1 MLNFKSEIAKK
12 IAQVVKLE
20 TSELETY
27 IEIPKDST
35 NGDFSFPCFRLAK
48 ELKKAPQVIASE
60 IKEKLV
66 ETSELETYIE
76 IPKDSTNGDFSFPC
90 FRLAKELKKAP
101 QVIASEIKEK
111 LELEESNDIIEK
123 IDVIGGYLN
132 FYINKNILIKE
143 VLSEINKEKEN
154 YGASDIGKGKNI
166 IVEYSSPNIAKEFH
180 IGHLRTTVI
189 GAAFYNIYKYLGY
202 NTIGINHLGDYGT
215 QFGKMIEGYKR
226 WGEEYNLEENPIEE
240 LTKMYIRIND
250 LCKSDENVLNACRE
264 NFRKLE
270 EGDKECIELWNKFKD
285 LSLKEFYKTYDMLG
299 VKFDSLNGESF
310 YSDKM
315 PEVIE
320 ILEKSGKLVESQG
333 ARIVDLED
341 KGINTPCIIEKTN
354 GSTTYATRDLAAIL
368 YRART
373 YDFDKCIYVVA
384 YEQNLHFKQ
393 VFEVA
398 KLLGLDK
405 KYTDGLT
412 HIAYGMTRLAT
423 GRMSTREG
431 KEFHIGHLRTTVI
444 GAAFYNIYKYLGY
457 NTIGIN
463 HLGDY
468 GTQFGKMIEGYKRWG
483 EEYNLEENPIEELT
497 KMYIRINDLCKS
509 AENLLNAC
517 RENFRKLEEG
527 DKECI
532 ELWNKFKDLSLKEFY
547 KTYDML
553 GVKFDSLNGESFY
566 SDKMPEVI
574 EILEKTGKLIE
585 SQGAKIV
592 DLEDKGIN
600 TPCIIEK
607 TNGSTTYATR
617 DLAAILYRARTY
629 DFDKCIYVVAY
640 EQNLHFK
647 QVFEVA
653 KLLGL
658 DKKYTDGLTH
668 IAYGMTRLAT
678 GRMSTREGNVVKVNE
693 LLEESVKRVLDIIN
707 EKTPEMEDKEDN
719 ARKIG
724 IGAVIFNN
732 LCTNLIKDQI
742 FDWNIV
748 LNFNGETGPYIQ
760 YIYVRTKSVLEKAN
774 YMPNLE
780 DVDFSLLED
789 EKSFYIIKKIY
800 EFNNILKQ
808 VIEKNETS
816 ILARYLI
823 ELAQGYSNFYND
835 NKIIVEDK
843 KVQDARL
850 YLTYAVGNVLKI
862 GMKLLGIEMPTKM

>member
-12 IAQVVKLE
+12 IAQVVKIE
-20 TSELETY
+20 ASELETY

-48 ELKKAPQVIASE
+48 EL
-60 IKEKLV
+60 
-66 ETSELETYIE
+66 
-76 IPKDSTNGDFSFPC
+76 
-90 FRLAKELKKAP
+90 RKAP

-226 WGEEYNLEENPIEE
+226 WGEEYNLEESPIEE

-250 LCKSDENVLNACRE
+250 LCKSDEDV
-264 NFRKLE
+264 
-270 EGDKECIELWNKFKD
+270 
-285 LSLKEFYKTYDMLG
+285 
-299 VKFDSLNGESF
+299 
-310 YSDKM
+310 
-315 PEVIE
+315 
-320 ILEKSGKLVESQG
+320 
-333 ARIVDLED
+333 
-341 KGINTPCIIEKTN
+341 
-354 GSTTYATRDLAAIL
+354 
-368 YRART
+368 
-373 YDFDKCIYVVA
+373 
-384 YEQNLHFKQ
+384 
-393 VFEVA
+393 
-398 KLLGLDK
+398 
-405 KYTDGLT
+405 
-412 HIAYGMTRLAT
+412 
-423 GRMSTREG
+423 
-431 KEFHIGHLRTTVI
+431 
-444 GAAFYNIYKYLGY
+444 
-457 NTIGIN
+457 
-463 HLGDY
+463 
-468 GTQFGKMIEGYKRWG
+468 
-483 EEYNLEENPIEELT
+483 
-497 KMYIRINDLCKS
+497 
-509 AENLLNAC
+509 LNAC

-760 YIYVRTKSVLEKAN
+760 YIYVRTKSVLEKAS